1 MIRVV
6 LVEPEGEYNVGFVA
20 RLCKNFD
27 INELYIVNPKCNITN
42 AGNFSA
48 KGKDLLDNASIV
60 SSFDEAIKDT
70 DLKIA
75 TSSIADSKGDI
86 LRKAIRP
93 WELNDIIGG
102 KKVALIF
109 GRESVG
115 LTREEIS
122 KSDFLLYIPAS
133 RKYPTLNLSHAVG
146 IVLYELWKTK
156 DSRKFKI
163 TSESLALLDKYSRLL
178 YELIKSYEGDLSMY
192 FALKRALI
200 KGVSDE
206 EEAKTIIRFLR
217 KIYTRILHVDK
228 DDF

>member
-27 INELYIVNPKCNITN
+27 IDELYIVNPKCNIVN
-42 AGNFSA
+42 AESFSA
-48 KGKDLLDNASIV
+48 KGRDILENALIV
-60 SSFDEAIKDT
+60 NSFDDAIKGVE
-70 DLKIA
+70 LKIA
-75 TSSIADSKGDI
+75 TSSIADTKGDI

-115 LTREEIS
+115 LTREEIA

-133 RKYPTLNLSHAVG
+133 KLYPTLNLSHAVG

-156 DSRKFKI
+156 DSRKMKV
-163 TSESLALLDKYSRLL
+163 TSESLVLIDKYSKLL
-178 YELIKSYEGDLSMY
+178 FNLIKNYEGDLSMY

-206 EEAKTIIRFLR
+206 EEARTVIRFLR
-217 KIYTRILHVDK
+217 KIYTRILHQDK
-228 DDF
+228 E